1 MRGIDAR
8 HAHLRTSREVLGM
21 LLDSD
26 ESKAVSGEPFALEVK
41 YSPNIEIAASLY
53 ALCAGIDVGV
63 PEGMGWMRN
72 ARDRVVGERGEQF
85 GRLSD
90 LTLQW
95 TLVMDLFGY
104 LELTN
109 IIDVVRFLDELGR
122 LDPVE
127 FCYGLLSGLVPR
139 EEIKRVSG
147 RSELLDSWSYP
158 PFERFQDITIA
169 RRVLAD
175 PEGVRNDLTD
185 FLRWY
190 WEEIFSDAWAN
201 VGVFLMGRVGVE
213 KALHA
218 AMGSE
223 QYLGYCH
230 PDLRLTDAAVVMGRG
245 DVSYSYDLSSF
256 SHVDVFVSAFT
267 GGRLMFNLIDGNLS
281 VCKGVSLSFTRS
293 TAVSGG
299 VLNFLRAINGDT
311 KLKILEELYKEPKT
325 TKELSDILGIAPST
339 VSVHLKMMREAE
351 LIYPQR
357 VQNQVYNRFLYENYQ
372 AFLVYLLNY
381 FE

>member
-1 MRGIDAR
+1 MWSIGVRATHPRLSKEVID
-8 HAHLRTSREVLGM
+8 M
-21 LLDSD
+21 LL
-26 ESKAVSGEPFALEVK
+26 ESNEKRSASGEPFSLEVK

-53 ALCAGIDVGV
+53 ALVSGAEDL
-63 PEGMGWMRN
+63 EGFSWMGN
-72 ARDRVVGERGEQF
+72 ARDLIARDRKEQF
-85 GRLSD
+85 ELLSD

-109 IIDVVRFLDELGR
+109 IIDVVRFLEELGR
-122 LDPVE
+122 LDLTE

-139 EEIKRVSG
+139 EEIERVAG
-147 RSELLDSWSYP
+147 HREALGSWNWA
-158 PFERFQDITIA
+158 PFEQFQDIAVA
-169 RRVLAD
+169 RQILAD
-175 PEGVRNDLTD
+175 PEGIRDDLAS
-185 FLRWY
+185 FLSWY
-190 WEEIFSDAWAN
+190 WKEVFSDVWAG
-201 VGVFLMGRVGVE
+201 VGVFLMDRVGVE

-218 AMGSE
+218 AVGSV
-223 QYLGYCH
+223 QYLGYSH
-230 PDLRLTDAAVVMGRG
+230 PDLKLTDSAVVVGRG
-245 DVSYSYDLSSF
+245 EESYSYALSSF
-256 SHVDVFVSAFT
+256 SHVDVFVSSFT

-281 VCKGVSLSFTRS
+281 VCKGVPLSSTRS
-293 TAVSGG
+293 TAVPGG
-299 VLNFLRAINGDT
+299 ILSFLRAINGDT

-372 AFLVYLLNY
+372 AFLVYLLKY